1 MKNSKIPSLF
11 SVDSKILARR
21 KNRLFFDRVA
31 LDVET
36 FNFPIYTKI
45 DESHILCTIEKL
57 YSAMCILR
65 SPRFN
70 SVFILFSVFDDRKL
84 RHPIS
89 YTNPPPSDFLLVVP
103 MRQFLGRLLPEPN
116 FCSSTRCAPF
126 FRISRQCCGSTSL
139 SPFVIRKL
147 FVFVFLTVWTYFSS
161 NCFENL
167 WGELESVKNVV
178 ISVTNI

>member
-57 YSAMCILR
+57 FSAMCILR

-89 YTNPPPSDFLLVVP
+89 YTNPPPLSALCTASNRFIILYLSASLL
-103 MRQFLGRLLPEPN
+103 
-116 FCSSTRCAPF
+116 T
-126 FRISRQCCGSTSL
+126 
-139 SPFVIRKL
+139 SPFLQRNLVETKEKL
-147 FVFVFLTVWTYFSS
+147 L
-161 NCFENL
+161 L
-167 WGELESVKNVV
+167 
-178 ISVTNI
+178 